1 MIQHHLVVR
10 PLVAAGLIAIG
21 ATTSPAS
28 AMQTSS
34 CAESAAVIRAAQPD
48 YPALSESRGDSGTA
62 YVRISL
68 LSNGR
73 LADATIDQSSGIA
86 ALDKAEADAS
96 SITS

>member
-1 MIQHHLVVR
+1 
-10 PLVAAGLIAIG
+10 
-21 ATTSPAS
+21 
-28 AMQTSS
+28 MQTSS

-86 ALDKAEADAS
+86 ALDKAALQATHESEFMPERRNCAPVAGS
-96 SITS
+96 YLFVVSFER